1 MPNMRLRIATLNTW
15 GLPEPFAEDVAPR
28 LAEIGRRLRRLEL
41 DAIAFQEVWTAQG
54 QVSLIRA
61 GREAGL
67 AHSWHGGS
75 GIRGSGL
82 LVLSRLP
89 IESVRFERYALAGD
103 PSFGEYYGGKGF
115 AEVRLATPAGP
126 VTLVDTHLHARY
138 AGDAAH
144 EYRPLRTGQIVQ
156 LAASARALPGPVVV
170 AGDFNLHDGLGDEYG
185 MLLGLTG
192 LRDAAA
198 EVSAFEPTVYRENP
212 YRGVS
217 KKPDRR
223 IDLLLARDGGGLA
236 LRSLRA
242 TRVFDTP
249 FEHAG
254 REIACSNHAGVLA
267 ELEVAPSEG
276 AALPPPDPRAVAF
289 AAEQLAAGRAIARG
303 SRREGRRIAGAGAG
317 AALIASAGL
326 RMGPL
331 SRRALLRGALR
342 TAGVAALAPVL
353 GFSFVSEVVAP
364 DQLRAFDALSAEL
377 ARLSGPG
384 APAGEVLT

>member
-1 MPNMRLRIATLNTW
+1 MRLRIATLNTW
-15 GLPEPFAEDVAPR
+15 GLPEPFAEDVLAR
-28 LAEIGRRLRRLEL
+28 TAEIGRRLRPLAL
-41 DAIAFQEVWTAQG
+41 DAIAFQEVWSSLG
-54 QVSLIRA
+54 QEELIRA
-61 GREAGL
+61 GRTAGL
-67 AHSWHGGS
+67 EHAWHGGS

-89 IESVRFERYALAGD
+89 IESVRFERYALSGD

-138 AGDAAH
+138 AGDAEH

-156 LAASARALPGPVVV
+156 LAASTRALRGPVVV

-192 LRDAAA
+192 LRDTAA
-198 EVSAFEPTVYRENP
+198 EVASFAPTVYQENP
-212 YRGVS
+212 YRGLS

-223 IDLLLARDGGGLA
+223 IDLLLARNGESAA
-236 LRSLRA
+236 LRSVHVE
-242 TRVFDTP
+242 RVFDAL
-249 FEHAG
+249 FEHRG
-254 REIACSNHAGVLA
+254 RKIACSNHAGVLA
-267 ELEVAPSEG
+267 ELEL
-276 AALPPPDPRAVAF
+276 AAAAGGVLPPPDPHSVAF
-289 AAEQLAAGRAIARG
+289 AAGQLAAGRALARG

-317 AALIASAGL
+317 AALLASAGL

-331 SRRALLRGALR
+331 TRRGLLRGAVQS
-342 TAGVAALAPVL
+342 AGLAALAPVL

-377 ARLSGPG
+377 ARLAGPATDPG
-384 APAGEVLT
+384 KLLT